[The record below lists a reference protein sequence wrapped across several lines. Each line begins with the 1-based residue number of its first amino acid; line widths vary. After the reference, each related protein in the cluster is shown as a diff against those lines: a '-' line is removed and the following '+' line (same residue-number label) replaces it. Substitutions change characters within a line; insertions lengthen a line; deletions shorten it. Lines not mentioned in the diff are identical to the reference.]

1 LLIFFEKMILKR
13 KKMNNI
19 GISFSPDGSQS
30 FIEKLKQFTH
40 TNSLECE
47 DGVPVIF
54 SHCEPVSQK
63 VSNRAVKVL
72 LRCFKEQISQ
82 ELILQSIS
90 ALSHLSRHYQ
100 SYEECQAAEKLNR
113 GISSIL
119 EACRL
124 KLRLDCENSD
134 ARSLDTKN
142 EQRILELFQLTRQDG
157 NKRALQQLAYS
168 HLVEN
173 EGDHAKKTFECL
185 SPESIL
191 DMVYTGNRYLKGEGV
206 NIDEYKAFEYFKQ
219 AAEAGDVEAQNSL
232 ANLYLEGRGVAKD
245 EKKAFENYKLA
256 AAQNHRQALFNL
268 AVSYERGTGTE
279 INELE
284 AIRCYEHAAELNDME
299 AQYVLGR
306 RFTRGLGVRIN
317 LQTAFHYY
325 KSAARADHTV
335 AQFYLAEC
343 FKSGSGVKKNM
354 KKAVKFYAYAA
365 ANGNHDAQI
374 SLFRCYFFGEG
385 VPKDGRKAIDLL
397 AKFASEGN
405 PLAQCHL
412 ARFYLRGDYIGQ
424 DRGKAMSL
432 LAQAS
437 RQGDT
442 EAQEILEA
450 LRNASNA

>member
-1 LLIFFEKMILKR
+1 
-13 KKMNNI
+13 MNKI
-19 GISFSPDGSQS
+19 GITFSSDGSQS
-30 FIEKLKQFTH
+30 FIEKLKEFTH
-40 TNSLECE
+40 TDSLECE

-72 LRCFKEQISQ
+72 LRCFKEKISQ
-82 ELILQSIS
+82 ELILQSVF
-90 ALSHLSRHYQ
+90 ALSHLRRHYQ
-100 SYEECQAAEKLNR
+100 RYEECQAAEKLNR

-124 KLRLDCENSD
+124 RLSLDCENSD

-142 EQRILELFQLTRQDG
+142 EQKIFELFQWTRQDG
-157 NKRALQQLAYS
+157 NKRALQPLACS
-168 HLVEN
+168 HLAEN
-173 EGDHAKKTFECL
+173 EGDHAKKTFERF
-185 SPESIL
+185 SSESIS
-191 DMVYTGNRYLKGEGV
+191 DMVYTGNHYLKGEGV
-206 NIDEYKAFEYFKQ
+206 NIDEYNAFEYFKQ
-219 AAEAGDVEAQNSL
+219 AAEAGDAEARNSL
-232 ANLYLEGRGVAKD
+232 ANLYLEGRRVTKD

-256 AAQNHRQALFNL
+256 AAQNYRQAFFNL

-279 INELE
+279 INKLE

-306 RFTRGLGVRIN
+306 RFARGLGVRQN

-325 KSAARADHTV
+325 KRAARADHTA

-354 KKAVKFYAYAA
+354 KKAVKFYACAA
-365 ANGNHDAQI
+365 AKGSHDALI
-374 SLFRCYFFGEG
+374 SLFGCYIYWKRD
-385 VPKDGRKAIDLL
+385 PKNERKAIDLL
-397 AKFASEGN
+397 AKFAAEGN

-412 ARFYLRGDYIGQ
+412 AKSYLRGDYIGQ

-442 EAQEILEA
+442 EAQEMLEA
-450 LRNASNA
+450 LGNASNA